1 MNPGLSAWRVNRRV
15 SPEIRRKQPHIPFD
29 EYMMTLKIERTK
41 DVPTQIKNPDLVERR
56 RRQIVDASV
65 QLFIENGFHKT
76 TTRQIAKA
84 AGLSIGSLYEYV
96 ASKEDVLYLVCEAI
110 HAEVEKGVAEA
121 LARAAGGQNTLA
133 EVIREYFLVCHRM
146 SDHIL
151 LIYQE
156 TQSLPP
162 QWQDRVLEN
171 EVRITGMFV
180 EVLARLTAYGDLPD
194 LDDSAIELIAH
205 NISVL
210 GHMWTFR
217 RWFLSRHYSIEDYI
231 DIQTGFVLGLC
242 NT

>member
-1 MNPGLSAWRVNRRV
+1 
-15 SPEIRRKQPHIPFD
+15 
-29 EYMMTLKIERTK
+29 MMMLKIERTK

-65 QLFIENGFHKT
+65 QLFIEKGFHKT

-121 LARAAGGQNTLA
+121 LTRAAGGQNTLE

-156 TQSLPP
+156 TQSLPR

-171 EVRITGMFV
+171 EVRITGLFV
-180 EVLARLTAYGDLPD
+180 EVLARLTAYGDLPN
-194 LDDSAIELIAH
+194 LDESTMELIAH

-231 DIQTGFVLGLC
+231 EIQTGFVLGLC

>member
-1 MNPGLSAWRVNRRV
+1 
-15 SPEIRRKQPHIPFD
+15 
-29 EYMMTLKIERTK
+29 
-41 DVPTQIKNPDLVERR
+41 
-56 RRQIVDASV
+56 VDASV

-171 EVRITGMFV
+171 EVRITGLFV

-194 LDDSAIELIAH
+194 LDDSTIELIAH

-217 RWFLSRHYSIEDYI
+217 RWFLARHYSIEDYI
-231 DIQTGFVLGLC
+231 AIQTGFILGLC
-242 NT
+242 NA